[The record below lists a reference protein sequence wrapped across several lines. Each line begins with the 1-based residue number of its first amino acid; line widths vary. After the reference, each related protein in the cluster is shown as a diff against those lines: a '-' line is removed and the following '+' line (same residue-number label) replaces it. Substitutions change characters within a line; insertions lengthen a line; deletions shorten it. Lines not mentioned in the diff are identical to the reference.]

1 MTTRPFEFI
10 FVGDE
15 HTGYCDWYV
24 TQRNSSIWWWLVKED
39 PIFSKIL
46 KACEPYVELARKHP
60 IN

>member
-24 TQRNSSIWWWLVKED
+24 TQSEVPQFVKQFLT
-39 PIFSKIL
+39 IK
-46 KACEPYVELARKHP
+46 
-60 IN
+60 